1 MNKAK
6 LIKELARK
14 SGLFNIQAE
23 DVIES
28 FKELVMERLK
38 EGKEVTIT
46 GFGTF
51 SARKRSSRMGVD
63 PRDPKKRIQM
73 PEVIVPKFKAG
84 KTLKDYLKK

>member
-1 MNKAK
+1 MNKAE

>member
-1 MNKAK
+1 MNKAE

-23 DVIES
+23 DVMES
-28 FKELVMERLK
+28 FTELVMERLK

-51 SARKRSSRMGVD
+51 SARKRSARMGVD
-63 PRDPKKRIQM
+63 PRDPKKRIEM
-73 PEVIVPKFKAG
+73 PEIIVPKFKAG

>member
-1 MNKAK
+1 MNKSE
-6 LIKELARK
+6 LIEELSKK
-14 SGLFNIQAE
+14 SGLFKIQVE

-28 FKELVMERLK
+28 FKVLVMEKLK
-38 EGKEVTIT
+38 DGEKVNLT

-51 SARKRSSRMGVD
+51 SAKKRSARIGVN
-63 PRDPKKRIQM
+63 PRNPKERIKM

>member
-1 MNKAK
+1 MNKAE

-23 DVIES
+23 DVMES
-28 FKELVMERLK
+28 FTELVMERLK

-51 SARKRSSRMGVD
+51 SVIKRKKRFGVNPATGKKMEIPARK
-63 PRDPKKRIQM
+63 
-73 PEVIVPKFKAG
+73 VPKFKPG
-84 KTLKDYLKK
+84 KALKDLFV